1 MDPTRARQQ
10 PVLLV
15 VDDDPAALR
24 TIGHELSKRYAGDY
38 RVVSEGSAAAG
49 ARALRA
55 LHGAGEDVAVVLA
68 AHRLAET
75 TGAEFLAQARQLHP
89 LAKRALLVPWGAWR
103 ARATAEALLRAVGR
117 GQADAYLLKPW
128 DSPDEVFHAGITGF
142 LYDWTRARPARPEVR
157 VVGERGA
164 PRSHELQDLLQRNT
178 ISYEFEEA
186 DSARGRALLAQVGQT
201 AGRLPVVIMLDGQVL
216 VAPSNAEFAA
226 AFLGEDE
233 EHVTPERA
241 IFDVIVV
248 GAGPAGLAAAVNAA
262 SEGLRTLVVE
272 REAVGGQAGYSSLI
286 RNYLG
291 FPRGV
296 AGAELGRSGYLQAW
310 VFGANFRFLREATGL
325 RCGGPG
331 VVVLLSDGKDVAGRA
346 AILAPG
352 LSYRRLDVPGL
363 DALNGAGV
371 FYGATV
377 AEAKGFAGLDV
388 YVVGGANSA
397 GQAALDLA
405 RFAAHVTLV
414 VRGGSIAEGMSDY
427 LVKQIEAAENIAV
440 RLNTRVIDGGGD
452 GRLERLVLHDAAG
465 RIETVAAAALFIL
478 IGAQPHTDWLP
489 PEIARD
495 EAGFIITGQDLL
507 DGNERR
513 STWPLPRRPFPLETS
528 APGVFAVGDVRHGS
542 VKRVASAIGE
552 GSIVIGMIH
561 QYLQAAT

>member
-1 MDPTRARQQ
+1 
-10 PVLLV
+10 
-15 VDDDPAALR
+15 
-24 TIGHELSKRYAGDY
+24 
-38 RVVSEGSAAAG
+38 
-49 ARALRA
+49 
-55 LHGAGEDVAVVLA
+55 
-68 AHRLAET
+68 
-75 TGAEFLAQARQLHP
+75 
-89 LAKRALLVPWGAWR
+89 
-103 ARATAEALLRAVGR
+103 VG
-117 GQADAYLLKPW
+117 K
-128 DSPDEVFHAGITGF
+128 
-142 LYDWTRARPARPEVR
+142 
-157 VVGERGA
+157 RGA
-164 PRSHELQDLLQRNT
+164 QRSQELRDLLQRNT

-186 DSARGRALLAQVGQT
+186 DSAEGQALLAQVGQT
-201 AGRLPVVIMLDGQVL
+201 AARLPVVVMLDGQVL
-216 VAPSNAEFAA
+216 VAPSNAEFGA
-226 AFLGEDE
+226 AFVGEDE
-233 EHVTPERA
+233 EQVTPERA
-241 IFDVIVV
+241 IFDDVVV

-272 REAVGGQAGYSSLI
+272 REAVGGQAGYSSQI

-291 FPRGV
+291 FPRGL

-310 VFGANFRFLREATGL
+310 IFGANFRFLREAIAL
-325 RCGGPG
+325 RRGGPG
-331 VVVLLSDGKDVAGRA
+331 VVVLLSDGKEEAGRV
-346 AILAPG
+346 AILALG

-371 FYGATV
+371 FYGAAV

-405 RFAAHVTLV
+405 KFAARVTLV
-414 VRGGSIAEGMSDY
+414 VRGGSLAAGISDY

-452 GRLERLVLHDAAG
+452 GRLERLVLHDAAAG
-465 RIETVAAAALFIL
+465 RTETVAAAALFIL

-495 EAGFIITGQDLL
+495 EAGFIVTGQDLL
-507 DGNERR
+507 DGDERR
-513 STWPLPRRPFPLETS
+513 STWPLLRRPFPLETS